1 MAMLPHEKA
10 LVKRLANEP
19 FALLGMNTDS
29 DTVEN
34 LRKRFQTEGLTWR
47 HAMLGSPQKAAIAKK
62 WNVQGY
68 PTMYLVDAKGVIRNY
83 WLGGPSEEELDGAID
98 KLVAEAKAK

>member
-1 MAMLPHEKA
+1 VAMLPHEKA

-19 FALLGMNTDS
+19 FALIGINTDS

-34 LRKRFQTEGLTWR
+34 LNKRFKAEGLTWR
-47 HAMLGSPQKAAIAKK
+47 HAMQGPSSKAAIPTK

-68 PTMYLVDAKGVIRNY
+68 PTMYLIDAKGVIREY
-83 WLGGPSEEELDGAID
+83 WLGNPGEQNLDAAID
-98 KLVAEAKAK
+98 KLIAEAK